1 MTDESEFEPQDHLW
15 MCRGCGS
22 VLKRSELV
30 TQANGYTQ
38 LPPCHTYDNRA
49 QHAGACLGKQVDF
62 FLNDALLKETR
73 FQSFQIAK
81 FQVWLKRQGIEI
93 PPDVDIFLH
102 QHASE
107 TGEAR

>member
-1 MTDESEFEPQDHLW
+1 MTSEFEPEDHLW

-49 QHAGACLGKQVDF
+49 Q
-62 FLNDALLKETR
+62 LKETR